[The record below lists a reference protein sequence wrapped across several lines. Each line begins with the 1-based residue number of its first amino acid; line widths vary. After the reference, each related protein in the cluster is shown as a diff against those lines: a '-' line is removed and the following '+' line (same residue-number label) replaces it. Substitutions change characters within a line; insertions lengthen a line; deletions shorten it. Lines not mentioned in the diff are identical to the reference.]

1 MKSKIPP
8 AESYKHYRYS
18 YSFKKQVI
26 EEIENEQISMNA
38 AAKKYGAS
46 RSTIKK
52 WFDKMGNFDKKLR
65 SMKGKSPGEKIR
77 EMKAR
82 IDRLEQ
88 EKEILSFA
96 IDMISEETGTDMLKK
111 YLPNRTR
118 IKRKEKEKAEHQR
131 SLQRIRVH
139 TSGLL

>member
-1 MKSKIPP
+1 MNRKKPP
-8 AESYKHYRYS
+8 AESYKYYRYS

-26 EEIENEQISMNA
+26 EEIENGQISMNA
-38 AAKKYGAS
+38 AALKYEVS

-111 YLPNRTR
+111 YLPESQKTLR
-118 IKRKEKEKAEHQR
+118 KRK
-131 SLQRIRVH
+131 
-139 TSGLL
+139 G

>member
-1 MKSKIPP
+1 MEKENGH

-26 EEIENEQISMNA
+26 EEIENGQISMNA
-38 AAKKYGAS
+38 AARKYGAS

-65 SMKGKSPGEKIR
+65 SMQGKSPGEKIR

-96 IDMISEETGTDMLKK
+96 IDMISDEVGTDMLKK
-111 YLPNRTR
+111 YLPESQKNFH
-118 IKRKEKEKAEHQR
+118 KRKKK
-131 SLQRIRVH
+131 
-139 TSGLL
+139 G